1 MEWKEYPQKWE
12 LHAQTRT
19 IDAGLG
25 SDNRTKEGIQANIED
40 LDPGTSY
47 AVRLRASSDGKP
59 SPELIIGELPNP
71 LPADLIL
78 VGR

>member
-1 MEWKEYPQKWE
+1 M
-12 LHAQTRT
+12 HAQTRT

-25 SDNRTKEGIQANIED
+25 SDNRTKDGSIQTNIED

-71 LPADLIL
+71 VPADLSL

>member
-1 MEWKEYPQKWE
+1 M
-12 LHAQTRT
+12 HAQTRT

-25 SDNRTKEGIQANIED
+25 SDNRTNKDGSIQANIED

-71 LPADLIL
+71 VPADLSL